1 MFTRDRAK
9 HDALAISTDAESVK
23 TLNVESD
30 NYKRNQS
37 MNEDAY
43 TLEKFEEPPTEESS
57 DEQVNRGRTTP
68 PIMHRNTLSPRSISR
83 GKSATHGKS
92 PRCNVTTGNPVIHAG
107 SNQIPLGPLQL
118 TWSERNMK
126 RYDHV

>member
-37 MNEDAY
+37 MSEDAY
-43 TLEKFEEPPTEESS
+43 IE
-57 DEQVNRGRTTP
+57 
-68 PIMHRNTLSPRSISR
+68 I
-83 GKSATHGKS
+83 
-92 PRCNVTTGNPVIHAG
+92 
-107 SNQIPLGPLQL
+107 
-118 TWSERNMK
+118 
-126 RYDHV
+126 